1 MRYRQ
6 VASLDVVEEQS
17 PSFGSL
23 AAINPVSVT
32 PSLQL
37 IVALSVAPSVAQL
50 KVSLPPLFAWQAIRS
65 VPIGPENWLPSMG
78 DKPHAGAAPRPS
90 AMSTPSSAAATR
102 RAVLPIEICL
112 ITYLRPRLRWPI
124 FGASI

>member
-17 PSFGSL
+17 PSVGSL

-32 PSLQL
+32 PSPQL

-50 KVSLPPLFAWQAIRS
+50 KVSLPPLFAWQAISS
-65 VPIGPENWLPSMG
+65 VPIRPENWLPSMG
-78 DKPHAGAAPRPS
+78 DKPHAGAAPTTS
-90 AMSTPSSAAATR
+90 AKHIPSSAVHACWPF
-102 RAVLPIEICL
+102 LPKKIRL
-112 ITYLRPRLRWPI
+112 IT
-124 FGASI
+124 S